1 MAKEIRNI
9 AGHVRKVEENVEE
22 TRTIE
27 FVASD
32 ESRDSH
38 HTVVPVSGWDLDR
51 FNRNGI
57 IGYQHNVYGDL
68 CGNEDPDRVIG
79 TGEARIEGKELIV
92 RITFEPADI
101 NPLAEKIFRKV
112 LHGTLKAVSVGFVPT
127 AEGHWGEGD
136 EAKKGVNETYYF
148 AGQELLEV
156 SVVNIPSNKNAL
168 KRSVRNNTVDALNFI
183 YRALDGEYRYSE
195 IEGMKVGDVLG
206 LLERKAD
213 ERLGT
218 RADEEEDPEEEKP
231 EDEEDGADGAASSE
245 TEADDEE
252 DTDEEE
258 EEKEGEKS
266 ASDESEIRIAEAMLD
281 VLTAEELLEAMG

>member
-38 HTVVPVSGWDLDR
+38 GTVVPVSGWDLDR

-112 LHGTLKAVSVGFVPT
+112 LFLSLS
-127 AEGHWGEGD
+127 
-136 EAKKGVNETYYF
+136 
-148 AGQELLEV
+148 Q
-156 SVVNIPSNKNAL
+156 I
-168 KRSVRNNTVDALNFI
+168 
-183 YRALDGEYRYSE
+183 
-195 IEGMKVGDVLG
+195 
-206 LLERKAD
+206 
-213 ERLGT
+213 
-218 RADEEEDPEEEKP
+218 
-231 EDEEDGADGAASSE
+231 
-245 TEADDEE
+245 
-252 DTDEEE
+252 
-258 EEKEGEKS
+258 
-266 ASDESEIRIAEAMLD
+266 
-281 VLTAEELLEAMG
+281 